1 MSQAKTSPTDLI
13 VSLQS
18 VLYKPCR
25 RYFETILFGSLL
37 TVGCISSWILAGSQ
51 DKRYKKVY
59 WFIARIGKQVDFAC
73 SFKYRRLTAVQID
86 GALLRIEAS
95 FQLNVCAACETSVPP
110 KNITS

>member
-59 WFIARIGKQVDFAC
+59 WFIARIGNQVE
-73 SFKYRRLTAVQID
+73 KI
-86 GALLRIEAS
+86 
-95 FQLNVCAACETSVPP
+95 
-110 KNITS
+110 